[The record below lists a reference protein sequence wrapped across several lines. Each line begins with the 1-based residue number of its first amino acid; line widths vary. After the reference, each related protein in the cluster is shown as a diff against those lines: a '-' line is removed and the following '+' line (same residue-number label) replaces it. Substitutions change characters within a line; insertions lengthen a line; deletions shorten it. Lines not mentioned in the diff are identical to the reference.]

1 MFVYTLFP
9 VCIWSMIYII
19 VPNLNCLGVSSQIG
33 EGYYQQISLLTVDVL
48 NLSHILAVSYH
59 RTQPRG
65 QSLPSCYA
73 GLLWNSALMQ
83 L

>member
-1 MFVYTLFP
+1 
-9 VCIWSMIYII
+9 MIYII
-19 VPNLNCLGVSSQIG
+19 VPILNCLGVSSQIG

-48 NLSHILAVSYH
+48 NLSQILAVGYCC
-59 RTQPRG
+59 TQPWG
-65 QSLPSCYA
+65 QSLPSCSYA